1 MKRGGILAAAE
12 RLFLSL
18 GYIGTT
24 MDAVAIEA
32 GVTKQTVY
40 RYFPSKVSLFS
51 ALIGHFDQNDA
62 EFSFRNEAFAE
73 ELRRY
78 GVAFLLHHM
87 QPRHLAFFR
96 LMISESR
103 DSSELG
109 DIFSEQAQPYWFGK
123 LSAFLGGHVPEERCK
138 GYAQLFNAML
148 LAKRTFLL
156 MRAGEGMSEAEIR
169 THVELV
175 LAVFLNGIELDDSKK
190 STIAHQ

>member
-62 EFSFRNEAFAE
+62 EFSFR
-73 ELRRY
+73 
-78 GVAFLLHHM
+78 
-87 QPRHLAFFR
+87 
-96 LMISESR
+96 
-103 DSSELG
+103 
-109 DIFSEQAQPYWFGK
+109 K
-123 LSAFLGGHVPEERCK
+123 
-138 GYAQLFNAML
+138 
-148 LAKRTFLL
+148 
-156 MRAGEGMSEAEIR
+156 
-169 THVELV
+169 
-175 LAVFLNGIELDDSKK
+175 
-190 STIAHQ
+190 